1 MILPQNLTP
10 LPLGPRSEDS
20 PQPAAWDGEDFVLS
34 NDIHRL
40 LLGATG
46 GLPVECLPAE
56 DFDSF
61 AGRSDVVIPRT
72 AATSSLLP
80 SPAPALSSTRISPF
94 IALAGSRPLA
104 AAPARMTALHPAF
117 ETLTAARRAAPPR
130 IVMDVEKDYGK
141 SARGGDRWWML
152 GVALA
157 VGAITLSGTFVDFT
171 SREAVRRAGMEQQS
185 KPHSSAATSATLPAP
200 AEKAAPKPVDQ
211 PPPLMDKARAIAS
224 AQAGGPVR

>member
-34 NDIHRL
+34 NDIHRV

-61 AGRSDVVIPRT
+61 AGRSDVILPRLATQTSVLVTPRQSPFT
-72 AATSSLLP
+72 ALIDSRPVAA
-80 SPAPALSSTRISPF
+80 SPAPLS
-94 IALAGSRPLA
+94 A
-104 AAPARMTALHPAF
+104 MHPVF
-117 ETLTAARRAAPPR
+117 ENLTPARRAAPPR
-130 IVMDVEKDYGK
+130 IVMDVERDFGK
-141 SARGGDRWWML
+141 ANRLGDRWWML

-171 SREAVRRAGMEQQS
+171 SREAVRRAGMEIR
-185 KPHSSAATSATLPAP
+185 PTPTPAAASSTAAPAP
-200 AEKAAPKPVDQ
+200 AAPAVQ
-211 PPPLMDKARAIAS
+211 APPAPAIMEKARAIAS
-224 AQAGGPVR
+224 AQAEGAVR